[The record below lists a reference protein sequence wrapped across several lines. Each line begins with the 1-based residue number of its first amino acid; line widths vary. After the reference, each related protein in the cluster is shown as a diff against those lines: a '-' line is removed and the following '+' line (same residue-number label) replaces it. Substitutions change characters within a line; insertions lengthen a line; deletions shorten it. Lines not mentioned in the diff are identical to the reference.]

1 MTAVPL
7 DIRGLCVDYLGDG
20 GPVRAL
26 RGVDLVARAGEIVGI
41 VGESGCGKSTLAA
54 ATLALLAANARVSG
68 GQVRIAGTDIL
79 AQAEPRRRA
88 LRGRAVAMV
97 FQDPATAFNPVLT
110 LGAQLVDYQHHLNLP
125 RAERRGRAVA
135 MLARVGLPDPALAM
149 DRFMH
154 ELSGGM
160 RQRAA
165 IAAALLV
172 APEVLIAD
180 EPTTALDVTMEA
192 QILHLLR
199 ELRGSH
205 RGAIVVITH
214 HLGVVGEICDR
225 VYVMYAG
232 EVVEEAPVDDLY
244 HRPAHPYTRALIAC
258 DPAALSG
265 RRAELPTIPGQPP
278 DLSHPPAGCAFAARC
293 HLATDRCRSLPPPW
307 VTLGAGRAARCHEAT
322 P

>member
-1 MTAVPL
+1 
-7 DIRGLCVDYLGDG
+7 
-20 GPVRAL
+20 
-26 RGVDLVARAGEIVGI
+26 EIVGI

-154 ELSGGM
+154 EL
-160 RQRAA
+160 
-165 IAAALLV
+165 
-172 APEVLIAD
+172 
-180 EPTTALDVTMEA
+180 
-192 QILHLLR
+192 
-199 ELRGSH
+199 
-205 RGAIVVITH
+205 
-214 HLGVVGEICDR
+214 
-225 VYVMYAG
+225 
-232 EVVEEAPVDDLY
+232 
-244 HRPAHPYTRALIAC
+244 
-258 DPAALSG
+258 
-265 RRAELPTIPGQPP
+265 
-278 DLSHPPAGCAFAARC
+278 
-293 HLATDRCRSLPPPW
+293 
-307 VTLGAGRAARCHEAT
+307 
-322 P
+322 